1 MPGLKYIGKD
11 PKNDWL
17 PGVPMRD
24 LTAEE
29 AKAYP
34 QAAESRLYRAEKAP
48 VVRKPKAIK
57 KETTPA
63 GPGEEKQEN

>member
-24 LTAEE
+24 LTAAE
-29 AKAYP
+29 AKEYP
-34 QAAESRLYRAEKAP
+34 EAALSRFY
-48 VVRKPKAIK
+48 RKPAKQTKPEVA
-57 KETTPA
+57 PA
-63 GPGEEKQEN
+63 GHGDEKQE